1 MGTIWVQQKFNHIN
15 DTQKSYQN
23 DAVCKREITT
33 FIRKIEP
40 EKEFE

>member
-1 MGTIWVQQKFNHIN
+1 MGTIWVHQKFNHIN
-15 DTQKSYQN
+15 NTQNRIKNDT
-23 DAVCKREITT
+23 VCKHEITT